1 MVEAELRGYMPVGKV
16 AFMIDQSHCVKDPME
31 ELIESLENIETAYA
45 KALLV
50 DYKALR
56 EAQDAWDPT
65 LADRILQA
73 AFSADIRPI
82 KIEAR
87 QRRGL
92 PLDPL
97 AAARKAAFGLK
108 GT

>member
-1 MVEAELRGYMPVGKV
+1 
-16 AFMIDQSHCVKDPME
+16 VKNPLE

-65 LADRILQA
+65 LADNILKT
-73 AFSADIRPI
+73 AFSADVRPI

-87 QRRGL
+87 RRQGL

-97 AAARKAAFGLK
+97 AAVRGVS
-108 GT
+108 